1 MEIKLKV
8 KMVDYDIVL
17 ERGFKG
23 VNQSEILEKCYNH
36 NDDIKIFIDKK
47 FSTIKAIDLNLIK
60 HTIVEDNKIYFIIN
74 IYSEIMI

>member
-36 NDDIKIFIDKK
+36 NDDIKICKNKENDI
-47 FSTIKAIDLNLIK
+47 IKAIDLNMIN
-60 HTIVEDNKIYFIIN
+60 HMIIEDNKIYFIIS
-74 IYSEIMI
+74 IHSEMMV